1 MSYLINY
8 YEDIATKD
16 FQGAHLQTVKHFESL
31 SETKIRHNLNLF
43 YKNSRSTDQAWKTCK
58 GALYEYA
65 VFKAIKQVID
75 NSRLRNSLKVVKGRE
90 IYRSIYR
97 NQIAIRNWNDIF
109 PDVDLLIVDKDN
121 QLVKAIASCKTSLRE
136 RLTETAFWKREL
148 ERYANTKNIKVM
160 FITIDKDDELKNE
173 SNRYI
178 ILHVIDYVVITD
190 PTRYESL
197 IKSYREKYGDRGDF
211 NLLIKKVKQIDDIE
225 TLLFELV
232 K

>member
-16 FQGAHLQTVKHFESL
+16 FREAHLQTVKHFESL

-43 YKNSRSTDQAWKTCK
+43 YKNSRSADQAWKTCK

-65 VFKAIKQVID
+65 VFRAIKQVID

-90 IYRSIYR
+90 IYIYR

-211 NLLIKKVKQIDDIE
+211 NLLIKKIKQIDDIE

>member
-8 YEDIATKD
+8 YEDMATKD

-90 IYRSIYR
+90 IYIYR

-211 NLLIKKVKQIDDIE
+211 NLLIKKIKQIDDIE

>member
-16 FQGAHLQTVKHFESL
+16 FQGAHIQTVKHFESL

-75 NSRLRNSLKVVKGRE
+75 NSRLRNSLKVLKGRE
-90 IYRSIYR
+90 IYIYR
-97 NQIAIRNWNDIF
+97 NQIAIRNWNDIL
-109 PDVDLLIVDKDN
+109 PDVDLLIVNKNN

-160 FITIDKDDELKNE
+160 FITIDKDGELKNE